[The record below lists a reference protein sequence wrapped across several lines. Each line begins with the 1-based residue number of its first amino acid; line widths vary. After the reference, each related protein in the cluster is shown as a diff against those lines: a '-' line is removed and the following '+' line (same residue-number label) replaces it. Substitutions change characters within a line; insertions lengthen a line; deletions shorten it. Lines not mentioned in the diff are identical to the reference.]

1 MDRTEWDGKERRG
14 MGERVAVLE
23 STITD
28 IKRDQEIILNA
39 VEGIRSD
46 MSRYKG
52 MLGGIVLVI
61 SGLAA
66 CFEIF
71 GGYIRDHWK

>member
-1 MDRTEWDGKERRG
+1 MSWDGVDRRTEGI
-14 MGERVAVLE
+14 GERVAVLE

-28 IKRDQEIILNA
+28 IKSDQDKILFA
-39 VEGIRSD
+39 LADIKSD

-61 SGLAA
+61 SAIAA